1 MSEEVVVEVVEP
13 EDEPEVLA
21 DFSFEYSCPTV
32 TTTPHVFSD
41 GLGDDLIMVEALVSG
56 SDPRFPSVT
65 YDIMDN
71 IAKYGMSRERL
82 TALLVEILKAG

>member
-1 MSEEVVVEVVEP
+1 
-13 EDEPEVLA
+13 
-21 DFSFEYSCPTV
+21 
-32 TTTPHVFSD
+32 
-41 GLGDDLIMVEALVSG
+41 MVEALVSG